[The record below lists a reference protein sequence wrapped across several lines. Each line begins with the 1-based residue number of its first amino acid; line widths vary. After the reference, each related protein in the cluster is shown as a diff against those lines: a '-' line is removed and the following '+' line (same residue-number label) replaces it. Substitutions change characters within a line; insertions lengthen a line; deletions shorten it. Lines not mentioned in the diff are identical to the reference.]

1 MEQIATLAVGELR
14 EELNEDVSK
23 EPSRLV
29 RIIHLK
35 YKCFV
40 ILVLTVLVSLLIC
53 YTALKDVLR
62 DQKAGLIIM
71 ETFQLISKI
80 YFPNST
86 VDLQS
91 VLEEIKNR

>member
-1 MEQIATLAVGELR
+1 MEQIATLAVSELK

-29 RIIHLK
+29 RIVHLK

-40 ILVLTVLVSLLIC
+40 VFVLSVLLSLLIF

-62 DQKAGLIIM
+62 DQQAGLVM
-71 ETFQLISKI
+71 LETFKLISSI